1 MVRKVAVVG
10 YGCLKIGKYGAELS
24 ENEMAIKAI
33 KLALEDAGIS
43 KEDVDG
49 FVTTPN
55 YLLTLGLQL
64 SVVSEYLRVSPKV
77 AAEIA
82 CGGIAAGLALKHAVN
97 EIMLGYADIVV
108 CYGSVKESIRF
119 KNIAL
124 IEPGMG
130 IEIYDPVVQP
140 YAVAGVIWAYACSAR
155 RYMHE
160 YGATEEHF
168 AAACVRDRNNAR
180 YNPWAAF
187 TTPITVE
194 DVLKSPVLCSPLKL
208 LDCSAARDGA
218 AAVILASEEKARK
231 ITDTPI
237 YIAGIGEHHDNSS
250 FIPTDSCD
258 KPITSFVATREA
270 ARRALD
276 MAKVDVN
283 NVDVAE
289 LYAPF
294 SPQELMLPED
304 IGWFKKGEMVKAI
317 MDGSTEIGG
326 KIPINTDGG
335 LLSRGHPA
343 MVTPLY
349 EVVNIVRQ
357 LRGEAGKL
365 QVSGAEVGLMHCE
378 GGMLNNC
385 MVFIFRRGD

>member
-1 MVRKVAVVG
+1 MSRRVAIIG
-10 YGCLKIGKYGAELS
+10 YGCLKIGKYGSEVS
-24 ENEMAIKAI
+24 ENELSIRAI

-43 KEDVDG
+43 KEDVNG
-49 FVTTPN
+49 LVTTPN

-64 SVVSEYLRVSPKV
+64 SVVSEYLRISPRV

-82 CGGIAAGLALKHAVN
+82 CGGIAGGLALKHAMN
-97 EIMLGYADIVV
+97 EIALGHADIVV

-124 IEPGMG
+124 VEPGMG
-130 IEIYDPVVQP
+130 IEIYDPTTQP
-140 YAVAGVIWAYACSAR
+140 YAVAGVIWAYACSGR
-155 RYMHE
+155 RYMYE

-168 AAACVRDRNNAR
+168 AAACVRNRNNAR
-180 YNPWAAF
+180 HNPWAAF
-187 TTPITVE
+187 TTPITIE
-194 DVLKSPVLCSPLKL
+194 DVLKSPILCSPLKL

-218 AAVILASEEKARK
+218 AAVVLASEKKARK

-237 YIAGIGEHHDNSS
+237 YIVGVGEHHDNSS
-250 FIPTDSCD
+250 FIPTDRCD
-258 KPITSFVATREA
+258 KPITSFVAAREA
-270 ARRALD
+270 AQRALK
-276 MAKVDVN
+276 MAKVSVDDI
-283 NVDVAE
+283 DVAE

-343 MVTPLY
+343 MVTPIY
-349 EVVNIVRQ
+349 ETISIVRQ
-357 LRGEAGKL
+357 LRGESGKV
-365 QVSGAEVGLMHCE
+365 QVDGAEIGLIHCE

-385 MVFIFRRGD
+385 IVFIFRRGD